1 MGNDAKDAGAI
12 QKIQDLTEGIEFAM
26 LTTVCPDGSLH
37 SRPMATQ
44 KMDSDGRL
52 WFFTH
57 YSAHKVHE
65 LNGNYHVSVEYASPD
80 ENKWVALSG
89 VANVSRSKKKMEEL
103 WTPELEAYFPDGL
116 DDTDLALVE
125 IDVMRGEYWEGPGML
140 TYAVELVTALATG
153 ERVDLGEN
161 EKVSL

>member
-1 MGNDAKDAGAI
+1 MGNDAKDAAAVA
-12 QKIQDLTEGIEFAM
+12 KIRGLIEGIEFAM
-26 LTTVCPDGSLH
+26 LTTVSPDGSLH

-44 KMDSDGRL
+44 KVEFDGHL
-52 WFFTH
+52 WFFT
-57 YSAHKVHE
+57 SFSSQKVHE
-65 LNGNYHVSVEYASPD
+65 LKGDFHVAVDYAAPGD
-80 ENKWVALSG
+80 RTWVALSG

-103 WTPELEAYFPDGL
+103 WTPELKAYFPDGL

-140 TYAVELVTALATG
+140 TYAVELATALATG